1 MTVDFTVLQ
10 DWPDAT
16 SIERSAE
23 NIGKRGDLFA
33 ETVTDAQQKWRGL
46 MSCYSPLKTKPAV
59 SGTPN
64 LCPMGLKIR
73 ETIRFC

>member
-10 DWPDAT
+10 DWPDAA

-46 MSCYSPLKTKPAV
+46 MSCYEAYS
-59 SGTPN
+59 
-64 LCPMGLKIR
+64 
-73 ETIRFC
+73 